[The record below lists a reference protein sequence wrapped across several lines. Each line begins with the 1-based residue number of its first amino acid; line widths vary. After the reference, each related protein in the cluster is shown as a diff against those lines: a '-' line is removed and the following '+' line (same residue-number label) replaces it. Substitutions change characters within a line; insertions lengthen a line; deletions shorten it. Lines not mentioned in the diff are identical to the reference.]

1 MHAAQKTEAPLE
13 DGTMAAAMPV
23 DRAKLEAFAQK
34 AIADVGSTLTTL
46 MCSIGDRLG
55 LFKDLATRGPATSVE
70 LATRCGLQE
79 RYVREWLGQMAA
91 GGYVEYD
98 PETSRFTLPAEHAP
112 VLAQEAGPMFLGGF
126 YHFLPALV
134 VPLEKLIQAFREGGG
149 VSQAAFH
156 ESFWEGLE
164 RFTAVGFE
172 NFLLQQWI
180 QAVPDLQRTLEFG
193 GFVADVGCGTGRA
206 LIKLARAYPK
216 SRYVGY
222 DVHEPNIGKAT
233 ANAEAAGVKDQVTFR
248 YLDVA
253 QGLPETYDLI
263 TTFDVVHDSADP
275 RGLLRAVRS
284 ALKPDGTYLV
294 QEINSRDRL
303 EQNLGPLGA
312 VKLGASVL
320 YCMTTSLANGGAG
333 LGTIGLPE
341 SRLREFCVEAGFKNV
356 RRIWENPFR
365 VVYEVRP

>member
-1 MHAAQKTEAPLE
+1 
-13 DGTMAAAMPV
+13 MATAMPV

-46 MCSIGDRLG
+46 MCSLGDRLG
-55 LFKDLATRGPATSVE
+55 LFKDLATRGPATSAE

-79 RYVREWLGQMAA
+79 RYVREWVSQMAA
-91 GGYVEYD
+91 GGYLEYD
-98 PETSRFTLPAEHAP
+98 PENSRFTLPAEHAP
-112 VLAQEAGPMFLGGF
+112 VLAHEAGPMFLGGL

-134 VPLEKLIQAFREGGG
+134 VPLERLIQAFRDGGG
-149 VSQAAFH
+149 VSQGAYH
-156 ESFWEGLE
+156 ESFWDGLE

-180 QAVPDLQRTLEFG
+180 PALPDLQRTLEFG
-193 GFVADVGCGTGRA
+193 GLVADVGCGTGRA
-206 LIKLARAYPK
+206 LIKLAQAYPK

-222 DVHEPNIGKAT
+222 DVHEPNVGTAT
-233 ANAEAAGVKDQVTFR
+233 AKAEAAGVKDQVTFR
-248 YLDVA
+248 HLDVA
-253 QGLPETYDLI
+253 RGLPEIYDLI

-275 RGLLRAVRS
+275 RGLLRAVRR

-294 QEINSRDRL
+294 QEINSQDRL
-303 EQNLGPLGA
+303 EQNIGPLGA

-341 SRLREFCVEAGFKNV
+341 SRLREFCVEAGFKSV